1 MTLEEKIEEERAA
14 LSYDNLTP
22 VTYESFMK
30 WKEDRKARKQAE
42 LEAKIAA
49 EEAKG
54 KKDKSQMA
62 FMSGRA
68 LFQFNPDLF
77 EDAEDAGADDV
88 LFDEDE
94 ETKDEGGA
102 AGHRPD
108 DSDEEE
114 KKEESDDDAQ
124 GY

>member
-14 LSYDNLTP
+14 LPSEGLTP
-22 VTYESFMK
+22 VTLESFQK
-30 WKEDRKARKQAE
+30 WKADRAARKQAE

-54 KKDKSQMA
+54 RKNKAQMA

-77 EDAEDAGADDV
+77 ED
-88 LFDEDE
+88 
-94 ETKDEGGA
+94 
-102 AGHRPD
+102 
-108 DSDEEE
+108 
-114 KKEESDDDAQ
+114 DDDAAAADAFDDEDGEDNGLMASQ
-124 GY
+124 AA